1 METASEGIFI
11 NRELSWLAFDTRV
24 LELAKDKSVPLAEQL
39 NFAGIFAS
47 NLDEFFMIR
56 VGSLFDQTL
65 LKEEKCENKTNMTP
79 TAQLHAIMAQVRNDQ
94 EKCDHILSKLFA
106 HLTLYGY
113 ERADFS
119 KMSK

>member
-65 LKEEKCENKTNMTP
+65 LKEEKRENKTNMTP
-79 TAQLHAIMAQVRNDQ
+79 TAQLHAIMAQV
-94 EKCDHILSKLFA
+94 
-106 HLTLYGY
+106 
-113 ERADFS
+113 
-119 KMSK
+119 